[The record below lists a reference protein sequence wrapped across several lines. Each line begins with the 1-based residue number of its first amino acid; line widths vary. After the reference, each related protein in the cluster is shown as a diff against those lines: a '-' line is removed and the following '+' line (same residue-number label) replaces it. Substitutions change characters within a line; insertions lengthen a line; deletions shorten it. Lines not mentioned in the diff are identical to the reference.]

1 MKRLFYLILLLFI
14 CSSCNEFLER
24 RDSYEKS
31 RVKKI
36 QEENILVDSTCTEMK
51 NVYFDGHEYVVYTE
65 VAGYGY
71 GAAMVHSPNCKCFKN
86 N

>member
-1 MKRLFYLILLLFI
+1 M
-14 CSSCNEFLER
+14 

-31 RVKKI
+31 RVKKT
-36 QEENILVDSTCTEMK
+36 QEENTLVDSTCTEMR
-51 NVYFDGHEYVVYTE
+51 NVYFDGHVYVIYTE
-65 VAGYGY
+65 VAGYGF

>member
-1 MKRLFYLILLLFI
+1 M
-14 CSSCNEFLER
+14 
-24 RDSYEKS
+24 
-31 RVKKI
+31 KKI
-36 QEENILVDSTCTEMK
+36 QEENTSVDSTCTEMR

-65 VAGYGY
+65 IGGYGF

>member
-1 MKRLFYLILLLFI
+1 MKRLLYPILLLFI
-14 CSSCNEFLER
+14 CSSCNEFLEM

-31 RVKKI
+31 RVEKI
-36 QEENILVDSTCTEMK
+36 QEENTLVDSTCTEMR
-51 NVYFDGHEYVVYTE
+51 NVYFDGHEYGVYTE
-65 VAGYGY
+65 VAGYGF

>member
-1 MKRLFYLILLLFI
+1 MKRLLYLILLLFI
-14 CSSCNEFLER
+14 CSSCNEFLEK

-36 QEENILVDSTCTEMK
+36 QEENTSVDSTCTEMR
-51 NVYFDGHEYVVYTE
+51 NVYFDGHEYVVYAE
-65 VAGYGY
+65 VSGYGF